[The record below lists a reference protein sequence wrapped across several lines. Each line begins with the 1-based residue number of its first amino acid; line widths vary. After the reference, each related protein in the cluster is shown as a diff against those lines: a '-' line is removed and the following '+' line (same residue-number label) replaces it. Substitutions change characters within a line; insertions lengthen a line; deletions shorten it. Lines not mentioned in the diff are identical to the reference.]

1 MLKLNKILNKIYIY
15 INSFSNIFEISIFPD
30 CKYHRTLTYPVKQI
44 LVQELEA
51 ERLRRAANA
60 IKNVTQNKN
69 ENAVKENTTTNE
81 DSREDLVAKTRN
93 NIISIES
100 KEIQTKEI
108 VSIIFFIFLF
118 FSIHF

>member
-93 NIISIES
+93 NIVSIES

-118 FSIHF
+118 FSILF

>member
-108 VSIIFFIFLF
+108 VSIIFFIYLF
-118 FSIHF
+118 FSILF

>member
-118 FSIHF
+118 FSILF